1 MKTLDLSVTSREDVI
16 KTAVTVLRAGGLV
29 VFPTETTYGAG
40 VDATNPEAVQKL
52 LAYKARREGKP
63 LSIAVTDLEMAEQF
77 VVVTDQARQ
86 LYSQFLPGPLTI
98 VSDALPLQQSGLAPG
113 VTSEFNTLG
122 VRIPDYPLVTEL
134 VRALGKPITATSA
147 NASDQKRPYSIA
159 DILTH
164 TSAKQQSLIDL
175 VLDAGTL
182 PTRPP
187 STVIDTTLS
196 TPLTLRAGA
205 IALDVPTGVTTES
218 VAETAGAV
226 TTLQTASQAETMAIA
241 GKLVL
246 KHWNDLREGP
256 LVIGLDGSLGMG
268 KTIFAKGVAQF
279 LGITETIA
287 SPTYTYIEEYAYTR
301 HQTTGTL
308 YHLDL
313 WKVDSAEALERLEI
327 AQLFTPRSVV
337 VIEWFAQG
345 GEALQALFAKAGV
358 PVLHITFDQPEVH
371 DETTR
376 TLIIFEPTNEPLHEL
391 ADHKLTHSP

>member
-1 MKTLDLSVTSREDVI
+1 MKTLDLTVTSREDVI
-16 KTAVTVLRAGGLV
+16 KTAVVVLRAGGLV

-77 VVVTDQARQ
+77 VVLTDQARQ
-86 LYSQFLPGPLTI
+86 LYHQFLPGPLTV
-98 VSDALPLQQSGLAPG
+98 VSTALPLHQSGVAPG
-113 VTSEFNTLG
+113 VVSEFNTLG

-147 NASDQKRPYSIA
+147 NASDQKRPYAIT
-159 DILTH
+159 DILST

-175 VLDAGTL
+175 VLNAGTL

-196 TPLTLRAGA
+196 TPLTMREGSVVLNSSQLDSGTQTTRLHTIQGA
-205 IALDVPTGVTTES
+205 DVTTP
-218 VAETAGAV
+218 APTI
-226 TTLQTASQAETMAIA
+226 TTLQTTSQAKTMIIA
-241 GKLVL
+241 GKLLL
-246 KHWNDLREGP
+246 KHWNALREGP

-301 HQTTGTL
+301 HQTSGL
-308 YHLDL
+308 FYHLDL
-313 WKVDSAEALERLEI
+313 WKVDSAEALERLKI
-327 AQLFTPRSVV
+327 AQLLTPRSVV

-345 GEALQALFAKAGV
+345 GESLQSLLKKTGT
-358 PVLHITFDQPEVH
+358 PVIHIQVEQPA
-371 DETTR
+371 DTETTR
-376 TLIIFEPTNEPLHEL
+376 TLTIYEHPQQT
-391 ADHKLTHSP
+391 

>member
-159 DILTH
+159 DILAH
-164 TSAKQQSLIDL
+164 TSAKQQSLIEL

-205 IALDVPTGVTTES
+205 IALDVPAGVVTETA
-218 VAETAGAV
+218 AETVGAV

-256 LVIGLDGSLGMG
+256 LVIGLD
-268 KTIFAKGVAQF
+268 
-279 LGITETIA
+279 
-287 SPTYTYIEEYAYTR
+287 TYIEEYTYTR

-313 WKVDSAEALERLEI
+313 WKVDSVEALERLEI
-327 AQLFTPRSVV
+327 AQLLTPRSVV

-345 GEALQALFAKAGV
+345 GEALLALFAKAGV

-376 TLIIFEPTNEPLHEL
+376 TLTIFEPTDEPLHKL
-391 ADHKLTHSP
+391 ADHKLTHSS